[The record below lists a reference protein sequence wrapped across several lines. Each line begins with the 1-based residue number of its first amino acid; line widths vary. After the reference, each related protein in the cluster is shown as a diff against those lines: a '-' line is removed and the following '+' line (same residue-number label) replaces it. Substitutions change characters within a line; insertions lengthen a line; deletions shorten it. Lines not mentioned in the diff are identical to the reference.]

1 MPTAVLIALLA
12 LATTLLTPR
21 SLPAAE
27 PPAGSAPRITIE
39 DYRRAE
45 RFLPANRDLYM
56 RNGDI
61 QHHWI
66 GDQDRFWYRRT
77 DQSGNVQFVV
87 FDAGSGRT
95 TPAFDQAVVARG
107 LTQATHKVVSGPAL
121 PFSTF
126 RYVHDGKGIEFRLG
140 RVEWACQTAAPS
152 CMQHPALPAD
162 EILSPDGRWIAYV
175 RDFNIWVRSASSGS
189 RGSPVA
195 LTHDGVAHFAYG
207 GAPGDSLEAVTVE
220 RTHTAVPPQLIWSPD
235 SRHLLTHRLD
245 ERQVKELDLLQ
256 SVPDDGSYRPRL
268 YTYRYPMIGDE
279 HLPLAEPLILSVP
292 GGGRVQID
300 TPPILA
306 SFHPPIFAHNIWWS
320 HDARTLY
327 FVDTDRYARRF
338 RLWVADAATGKTKIL
353 LEEKSKTFIDDP
365 ANPVT
370 AAVLKNG
377 DVIWFSERDGWGH
390 LYYFNRDGSLR
401 NQITRGEWVVRS
413 IVRVDE
419 SAHKVFFTAGGMNP
433 RQDPYFRH
441 LYSINFDGSGLLSLT
456 PEDADHLETYRQR
469 RPTIG
474 DPETNPFSSSGRFFV
489 DSYSRPDRPPELEVR
504 SSNGHLVRALETA
517 DISAL
522 KAGGFTAPE
531 TFQVTADDGKTQ
543 LYGNLFRPSHLDP
556 GKHYPVLDSI
566 YPGPQTIRSEWGFS
580 NAVFDGEIPQTLA
593 DLGFIVVTIDS
604 RGTPYRS
611 KAFLSESYGVG
622 IDRTMIDDHIAGIT
636 QLALRYPYMDLT
648 RVGIYGHSGGGNASS
663 RALLLR
669 PDFYKVSVSA
679 AGNHDQRAY
688 QSVWGD
694 VFIAGPNLAAYANM
708 DNTALAAD
716 LRGKLLLIHG
726 DMDDN
731 VHPLETMRMV
741 AALIKANKPFDMLI
755 VPGANHGGTDFSGPH
770 ANPYVRYRTYDY
782 LLRNLMGVR
791 DPPWP
796 AGLETPAAPASGGA
810 EDE

>member
-1 MPTAVLIALLA
+1 MPTAVLIAVLA
-12 LATTLLTPR
+12 LATALPSSR
-21 SLPAAE
+21 SA
-27 PPAGSAPRITIE
+27 PAGTPEDSAPRITIE

-45 RFLPANRDLYM
+45 RFLPANRDRYL

-66 GDQDRFWYRRT
+66 GSQDRFWYRRT
-77 DQSGNVQFVV
+77 DESGNVQFAV
-87 FDAGSGRT
+87 FDAGSERT
-95 TPAFDQAVVARG
+95 TAAFDQAVVAQG
-107 LTQATHKVVSGPAL
+107 LARATHEAVSPSAL
-121 PFSTF
+121 PFPTF
-126 RYVHDGKGIEFRLG
+126 RYADDGKGIEFRVG
-140 RVEWACQTAAPS
+140 RVDWTCQTAAPS
-152 CMQHPALPAD
+152 CVQHPSLPAN

-175 RDFNIWVRSASSGS
+175 RDFNVWVRSTAGGPN
-189 RGSPVA
+189 RSPVA
-195 LTHDGVAHFAYG
+195 LTGDGVAHFAYG
-207 GAPGDSLEAVTVE
+207 GAPGDSLDAVTVE
-220 RTHTAVPPQLIWSPD
+220 RTHLAVPPQLIWSPD

-256 SVPDDGSYRPRL
+256 SVPDDGSFRPRL

-292 GGGRVQID
+292 GGARVPID

-306 SFHPPIFAHNIWWS
+306 SFHPPIIAHNIWWS
-320 HDARTLY
+320 DNAGNVY

-338 RLWVADAATGKTKIL
+338 RLRVADAATGKTRTL
-353 LEEKSKTFIDDP
+353 LEETSKSFIDDP

-370 AAVLKNG
+370 AAVLKNH

-390 LYYFNRDGSLR
+390 LYYFNSDGSLR
-401 NQITRGEWVVRS
+401 NQITHGEWRVRS

-419 SAHKVFFTAGGMNP
+419 NAHKVYFTAGGMDK
-433 RQDPYFRH
+433 RQNPYFRH
-441 LYSINFDGSGLLSLT
+441 LYSVNFDGSELLSLT

-469 RPTIG
+469 RPG
-474 DPETNPFSSSGRFFV
+474 LADPETNPFSSSGRFFV
-489 DSYSRPDRPPELEVR
+489 DSYSRPDRPPELAVR
-504 SSNGHLVRALETA
+504 TSNGHLVRLLEVA

-531 TFQVTADDGKTQ
+531 PFQVTAADGKTL
-543 LYGNLFRPSHLDP
+543 LYGNLFRPSHLEP
-556 GKHYPVLDSI
+556 GRHYPVLDSI
-566 YPGPQTIRSEWGFS
+566 YPGPQTIRSQWGFS
-580 NAVFDGEIPQTLA
+580 SAVFDGEIPQTLA

-604 RGTPYRS
+604 RGTPDRS
-611 KAFLSESYGVG
+611 KAFLSESYGVWVN
-622 IDRTMIDDHIAGIT
+622 RTMVDDHIAGIT
-636 QLALRYPYMDLT
+636 QLAQRYPYMDLT
-648 RVGIYGHSGGGNASS
+648 RVGIYGHSAGGYAST

-669 PDFYKVSVSA
+669 PDFYKVAVSA
-679 AGNHDQRAY
+679 AGNHDQRGY

-694 VFIAGPNLAAYANM
+694 VFTGGPNLGAYANM
-708 DNTALAAD
+708 DNTALVAA

-755 VPGANHGGTDFSGPH
+755 VPDANHGGTDFAGPR

-782 LLRNLMGVR
+782 LLRNLMGVLN
-791 DPPWP
+791 PLWP
-796 AGLETPAAPASGGA
+796 AGLDSQAAPASPGI

>member
-1 MPTAVLIALLA
+1 MPTAVLIAVLA
-12 LATTLLTPR
+12 LATALLAPR
-21 SLPAAE
+21 SLPAE
-27 PPAGSAPRITIE
+27 TQVSSAPRITLE

-45 RFLPANRDLYM
+45 RFLPANRDRYM

-66 GDQDRFWYRRT
+66 GSADRFWYRRT
-77 DQSGNVQFVV
+77 DESGSEQFVV
-87 FDAGSGRT
+87 FDAGTGRT
-95 TPAFDQAVVARG
+95 SAAFDQTVVAQG
-107 LTQATHKVVSGPAL
+107 LARATHQAVSASAL

-126 RYVHDGKGIEFRLG
+126 RYADDGKGIEFRLG
-140 RVEWACQTAAPS
+140 RVEWTCQTAAPS
-152 CMQHPALPAD
+152 CVQHPALSAD

-175 RDFNIWVRSASSGS
+175 RDFNVWVKSTASGA
-189 RGSPVA
+189 GGPPIA

-207 GAPGDSLEAVTVE
+207 GAPGDSLDAITVE
-220 RTHTAVPPQLIWSPD
+220 RTHAAVPPQLIWSPD

-256 SVPDDGSYRPRL
+256 SVPDDGSFRPRL
-268 YTYRYPMIGDE
+268 YSYRYPMIGDE

-292 GGGRVQID
+292 DAARVQID

-306 SFHPPIFAHNIWWS
+306 SFHPPIIAHNIWWS
-320 HDARTLY
+320 DDARNAY
-327 FVDTDRYARRF
+327 FVDTDRFARRF
-338 RLWVADAATGKTKIL
+338 RLRVADVATGKTRTL
-353 LEEKSKTFIDDP
+353 LEETSKTFIDDP
-365 ANPVT
+365 ANPVV
-370 AAVLKNG
+370 AEVLKNH

-390 LYYFNRDGSLR
+390 LYYFNSDGSLR

-419 SAHKVFFTAGGMNP
+419 GAHKLYFTAGGVDKRANP
-433 RQDPYFRH
+433 YLRH
-441 LYSINFDGSGLLSLT
+441 LYSINFDGSGVLSLT

-469 RPTIG
+469 RPSTG
-474 DPETNPFSSSGRFFV
+474 DPQTNPFSSSGRFFV
-489 DSYSRPDRPPELEVR
+489 DSYSRPDRPPELAVR
-504 SSNGHLVRALETA
+504 MSNGHLVRVLEVA

-531 TFQVTADDGKTQ
+531 PFQVTAADGKTL
-543 LYGNLFRPSHLDP
+543 LYGNLFRPRHLEP
-556 GKHYPVLDSI
+556 HQHYPVLDSI
-566 YPGPQTIRSEWGFS
+566 YPGPQTIRSQWGFS
-580 NAVFDGEIPQTLA
+580 SAVFDREIPQTLA

-611 KAFLSESYGVG
+611 KAFLSESYGVWVN
-622 IDRTMIDDHIAGIT
+622 RTIVDDHIAGIT
-636 QLALRYPYMDLT
+636 QLARRYPYMDLT
-648 RVGIYGHSGGGNASS
+648 RVGIYGHSGGGNAST

-669 PDFYKVSVSA
+669 PDFYRVAVSA
-679 AGNHDQRAY
+679 AGNHDQRGY

-694 VFIAGPNLAAYANM
+694 VFIGGPNLGAYANM
-708 DNTALAAD
+708 DNTALTAN

-731 VHPLETMRMV
+731 VHPLGTMRMV
-741 AALIKANKPFDMLI
+741 AALIKADKPFDLLI
-755 VPGANHGGTDFSGPH
+755 VPGANHDGTDFAGPR

-796 AGLETPAAPASGGA
+796 AGLESPAAPASRA
-810 EDE
+810 LEDE